1 MSALAQATATKAVQQ
16 QKNPTVRDLI
26 EAQKPAIERQLAG
39 AMNSDAFIRAIL
51 SEITKSPDLQQAD
64 PKTLLGGVMLA
75 AQLRLEI
82 GAGMG
87 EFYLT
92 PRKDHGKQICLPI
105 IGFQGFVKLALRS
118 GSVANIQSAIVRE
131 GDDFTYGSDAT
142 RGIFH
147 EWRPRDFDETRPMV
161 GVLATA
167 VMRGG
172 GTTWAYLTKEQVE
185 KRRPS
190 YWQSTPWRDHGDE
203 MAKKTAVRALAKYL
217 PKSTDLGT
225 ALNADEQKVQHI
237 KGLDELQVTRD
248 DGELEVV
255 EPATEP
261 TLDIPAGEQA

>member
-1 MSALAQATATKAVQQ
+1 MTDLSTAVAKQQA
-16 QKNPTVRDLI
+16 QKNPTVRDMI

-39 AMNSDAFIRAIL
+39 AMNSDAFVRAIL
-51 SEITKSPDLQQAD
+51 SEITKSPDLQNAD

-92 PRKDHGKQICLPI
+92 PRKDRGKQICLPI

-118 GSVANIQSAIVRE
+118 GAVANIQSAIIRE
-131 GDDFTYGSDAT
+131 GDDFTYGSDAN

-147 EWRPRDFDETRPMV
+147 EWRPRDFDETRPMI

-167 VMRGG
+167 QMRGG
-172 GTTWAYLTKEQVE
+172 GTTWAYLTREQVE

-217 PKSTDLGT
+217 PKSTDLGR
-225 ALNADEQKVQHI
+225 ALDADEQKVQHI
-237 KGLDELQVTRD
+237 KGLDELDVSRPEEEVYVVDQSPEG
-248 DGELEVV
+248 DGDPEF
-255 EPATEP
+255 PQAATS
-261 TLDIPAGEQA
+261 